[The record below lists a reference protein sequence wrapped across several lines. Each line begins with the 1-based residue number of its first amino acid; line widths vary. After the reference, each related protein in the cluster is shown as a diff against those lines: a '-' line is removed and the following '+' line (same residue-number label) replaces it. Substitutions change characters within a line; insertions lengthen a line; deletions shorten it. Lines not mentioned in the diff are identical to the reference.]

1 MGVSSLIIGLTIVAF
16 GTSMPELAVSVTA
29 ALENANE
36 IAVGNVVGSNIF
48 NLLVVAGLSACIY
61 PLLVNKTIM
70 KRDWPLS
77 VVAAVL
83 LTFMLIDRN
92 ISRFEGMILLICFGI
107 MLYVQIKQTT
117 KSEED
122 QKRIDTP
129 YSKLIIFLIIG
140 IAGIVIGGQLVVD
153 GATSLARIIGLSET
167 LIGLTIV
174 AIGTSLPELVTSLVA
189 ARKNENEIA
198 WEMSLVQT
206 YSIFSVF

>member
-1 MGVSSLIIGLTIVAF
+1 
-16 GTSMPELAVSVTA
+16 
-29 ALENANE
+29 
-36 IAVGNVVGSNIF
+36 
-48 NLLVVAGLSACIY
+48 
-61 PLLVNKTIM
+61 M

-129 YSKLIIFLIIG
+129 YSKLIIF
-140 IAGIVIGGQLVVD
+140 
-153 GATSLARIIGLSET
+153 
-167 LIGLTIV
+167 
-174 AIGTSLPELVTSLVA
+174 
-189 ARKNENEIA
+189 
-198 WEMSLVQT
+198 
-206 YSIFSVF
+206 